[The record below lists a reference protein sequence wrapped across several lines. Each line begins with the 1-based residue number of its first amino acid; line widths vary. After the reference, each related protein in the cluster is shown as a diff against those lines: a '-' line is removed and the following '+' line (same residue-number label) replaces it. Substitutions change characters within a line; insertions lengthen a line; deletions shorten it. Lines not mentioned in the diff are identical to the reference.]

1 MGHYLR
7 IHDDWDEIRLAL
19 VCTAAPGS
27 PCRLRPA
34 DGREDWTYADA
45 DLIDSGVCWA
55 VEWADEGGCVTSGA
69 AEGVTWPLVPDQR
82 IAEAGDSGYDRALY
96 IDGDVIRRGLR
107 RRPGRGPLRRTRARH
122 RPRPGCHAGGRRVVS
137 VAARWPNT
145 CSECGERWH
154 GLRPGETVCT
164 GCWLVHPDGACD
176 R

>member
-7 IHDDWDEIRLAL
+7 IHDDYDEIRLAL

-69 AEGVTWPLVPDQR
+69 AEGVTWPMIPVTVEYPRLA
-82 IAEAGDSGYDRALY
+82 ITGALEEE
-96 IDGDVIRRGLR
+96 LE
-107 RRPGRGPLRRTRARH
+107 L
-122 RPRPGCHAGGRRVVS
+122 
-137 VAARWPNT
+137 
-145 CSECGERWH
+145 
-154 GLRPGETVCT
+154 
-164 GCWLVHPDGACD
+164 
-176 R
+176 

>member
-7 IHDDWDEIRLAL
+7 IHDDYDEIRLAL

-69 AEGVTWPLVPDQR
+69 AEGVTWPLVPVTVEYEYGIGPVVAPVVPQPDACTSCGR
-82 IAEAGDSGYDRALY
+82 RAK
-96 IDGDVIRRGLR
+96 
-107 RRPGRGPLRRTRARH
+107 PGRSSPPSPATARPQRRTPSCGPTTRK
-122 RPRPGCHAGGRRVVS
+122 PGSDVV
-137 VAARWPNT
+137 
-145 CSECGERWH
+145 
-154 GLRPGETVCT
+154 
-164 GCWLVHPDGACD
+164 
-176 R
+176 

>member
-7 IHDDWDEIRLAL
+7 IHDDYDEIRLAL

-69 AEGVTWPLVPDQR
+69 AEGVTWPLVPVTVEYEYGIGPVVAPVDLDEHR
-82 IAEAGDSGYDRALY
+82 ERAEKAEAKAPRGAPANPDAALLT
-96 IDGDVIRRGLR
+96 IVDADTLARLR
-107 RRPGRGPLRRTRARH
+107 EVAEVTAR
-122 RPRPGCHAGGRRVVS
+122 
-137 VAARWPNT
+137 
-145 CSECGERWH
+145 
-154 GLRPGETVCT
+154 
-164 GCWLVHPDGACD
+164 
-176 R
+176 